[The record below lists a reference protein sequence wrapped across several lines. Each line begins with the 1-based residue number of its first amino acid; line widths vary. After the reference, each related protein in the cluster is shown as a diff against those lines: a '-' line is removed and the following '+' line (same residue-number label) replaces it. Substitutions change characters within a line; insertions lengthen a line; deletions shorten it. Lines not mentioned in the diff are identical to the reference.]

1 MNLPRRNPNE
11 ENECSLAGESGILT
25 AREVAKLL
33 KVSVGWVTTHASGKY
48 HPVLPAYRLGG
59 MWRFRQSEIEE
70 FLKRAKRAM
79 ELGLPLQ

>member
-11 ENECSLAGESGILT
+11 ENERALSENGILT

-59 MWRFRQSEIEE
+59 MWRFHKSEIEE